1 MISTEPFF
9 TLSMFPKEAID
20 KQIQKIIADPAFN
33 DSIVLK
39 NFLVFVVNETLKGN
53 ANQLNEYTIA
63 VNVLDK
69 PAHFRP
75 EESGVV
81 RIHAGRLRRALSS
94 YYTQSGVFDK
104 IRVSI
109 PKGGFVPSF
118 NVNDWKNEDTSASRS
133 PKETVT

>member
-20 KQIQKIIADPAFN
+20 KQIQKIIADPAFKH
-33 DSIVLK
+33 SIVLK
-39 NFLVFVVNETLKGN
+39 NFLVFVVYESLKGKP
-53 ANQLNEYTIA
+53 NQLKEYTIA

-69 PAHFRP
+69 AAHFRP
-75 EESGVV
+75 QESGIV

-94 YYTQSGVFDK
+94 YYTQPGVFDK